1 MKNKNLTCFYSA
13 VQLFYWMCF
22 APIMG
27 FVSLYL
33 LSLGFTSSTIGV
45 LIAISGAISAVLQPL
60 VSGYADRPDSIS
72 LKWLNIFIGGLT
84 LGCAVGLLLCQNSRV
99 MTLILFGLAIALL
112 QLATPLVNAMGMNSL
127 NCGSPLNFG
136 VAKAAGS
143 LGYAGVS
150 TVLGRLV
157 ERFGSTAVPTA
168 MVALYMLFLASVLVY
183 PRQKL
188 VTEHHAVEGIGFTA
202 FFKKYPRFG
211 MVVVGCVCIFISHVL
226 LNSFTL
232 QIIETKGGGSG
243 EMGIAMGL
251 AAVTE
256 LPTAI
261 AFSYMLRKA
270 GSHVWFRLAGVFF
283 TLKILGTLLCTN
295 MTGFYL
301 VQPLQM
307 FAWALIAVSAVYYIN
322 SIMEPEDAVKGQGY
336 YSMSYTVGSV
346 LGAVIGGKIID
357 SAGIPAMLIF
367 GTVCAVLGTLLIAGF
382 AEKTNDRV
390 AA

>member
-295 MTGFYL
+295 MAGFYL